1 MVDIAIDAVCVGHV
15 AGGWRCCVG
24 GWGNAAICEC
34 RVPTCQE
41 TVRVRTGER
50 EALPNT
56 RPLMLR
62 FRATRFARAQALAA
76 AREEGLLE
84 AAGMLAAGVPF
95 EELVLRGFPDAPP
108 ITADDVDDDLLARHT
123 TKTRLRYSQS
133 FAN

>member
-1 MVDIAIDAVCVGHV
+1 MLSTGSSHRRAKVLHESNQHSNYSALMFEHSYFSVC
-15 AGGWRCCVG
+15 
-24 GWGNAAICEC
+24 ICAC

-56 RPLMLR
+56 RPLMFR

-95 EELVLRGFPDAPP
+95 GELVLRGFPDSPP
-108 ITADDVDDDLLARHT
+108 IKAEGVDDDLLARRT
-123 TKTRLRYSQS
+123 TKTKL
-133 FAN
+133 